1 VTGRRSA
8 REVVAFSDDVLA
20 LLRRPAFAFVATL
33 LPDGSPHATETWI
46 DTDGRHVLLNTVDGY
61 QKHRNLQRDP
71 RISLVVTSPDDPARH
86 VLIRGEVVSMTTDG
100 ATEHIEQLSQRYLG
114 TPYPKH
120 HLGTRVLV
128 TIAPTWVHESLERRD
143 P

>member
-1 VTGRRSA
+1 MVALSD
-8 REVVAFSDDVLA
+8 EVVA

-46 DTDGRHVLLNTVDGY
+46 DTDGQHVLLNTVDGY
-61 QKHRNLQRDP
+61 QKHRNLERDP
-71 RISLVVTSPDDPARH
+71 RISLVVTNPDDPARH

-100 ATEHIEQLSQRYLG
+100 ATEHIEQLSQLYWG
-114 TPYPKH
+114 VPYPKH

-128 TIAPTWVHESLERRD
+128 TIAPTWVRESLEPRD